1 MNTPAQGIPTLQC
14 AGVVRFID
22 TYLDGEF
29 GEQDRVEFEAH
40 LASCASC
47 RAKVKEQVTWKNAI
61 RTAAAGIK
69 ASEQASAA
77 LRNRIQRS
85 LASAARDADRNAG
98 EGRLRWRRFVMRALP
113 VAAVAGLVGTL
124 TVSRLHWSPI
134 ALDVV
139 AKHKRNLPLEV
150 SGPADKLKSWYSDK
164 LEFPVR
170 PPRLEGAS
178 LRGGRLANVGQ
189 QQAAYLL
196 YDASGNKVSV
206 FIFDAGDMQFETSRR
221 MMVNDRE
228 VFVDEDRGYNVAMF
242 RQKGVGYAIASDIPE
257 AQMLQFVSA
266 IGR

>member
-1 MNTPAQGIPTLQC
+1 MTSDGGAADKDGIATLQC

-29 GEQDRVEFEAH
+29 GDQDRVEFEAH
-40 LASCASC
+40 LTGCTSC
-47 RAKVKEQVTWKNAI
+47 REKVREQVVWKKAI
-61 RTAAAGIK
+61 RAAAPR
-69 ASEQASAA
+69 EQASAA

-85 LASAARDADRNAG
+85 LANATRDGSSERA
-98 EGRLRWRRFVMRALP
+98 RWRRFLARALP
-113 VAAVAGLVGTL
+113 IAAAAGLVGTL

-150 SGPADKLKSWYSDK
+150 SGPADKLKTWYSDK

-206 FIFDAGDMQFETSRR
+206 FIFDAGDMRFETNRR

-242 RQKGVGYAIASDIPE
+242 RQQGVGYAIASDMPE
-257 AQMLQFVSA
+257 AQMLRFVSA
-266 IGR
+266 IGH